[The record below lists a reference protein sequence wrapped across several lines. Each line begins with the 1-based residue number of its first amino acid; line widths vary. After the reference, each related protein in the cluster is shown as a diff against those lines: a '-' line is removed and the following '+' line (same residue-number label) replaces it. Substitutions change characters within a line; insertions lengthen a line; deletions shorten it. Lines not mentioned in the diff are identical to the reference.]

1 MARRKKK
8 FNLTEYSKKLV
19 TVITTLWVIGALYGF
34 FVCTVQLIRMEPVSL
49 YDLFTYIGAPMVA
62 VGASY
67 LFKSAFENKEKI
79 KNNNDAGQDV
89 DVP

>member
-8 FNLTEYSKKLV
+8 FNLKEYSKKLV
-19 TVITTLWVIGALYGF
+19 TAITVLWIIGAMYGF

-62 VGASY
+62 AGASY
-67 LFKSAFENKEKI
+67 LFKSAFEKKY
-79 KNNNDAGQDV
+79 KNNSDAGQDV

>member
-8 FNLTEYSKKLV
+8 FNLKEYSKKLV
-19 TVITTLWVIGALYGF
+19 TAITVLWIIGAVYGF
-34 FVCTVQLIRMEPVSL
+34 FVCSVQLYRREPVSL
-49 YDLFTYIGAPMVA
+49 YDLLTYIGAPMVA
-62 VGASY
+62 VGAAY

-79 KNNNDAGQDV
+79 KNNSGAGQDV